1 MQQHAVIPTQQA
13 TDAASAPTTS
23 TEIPKLAAPELWSAG
38 TSVDVC
44 IFVTVVTST
53 LPDGFPAQHNYVITE
68 SKQAAIHK
76 VKSQAKEKICYFLV
90 TEAKLAKTNPKQNKQ
105 NR

>member
-1 MQQHAVIPTQQA
+1 MIPTQQA

-53 LPDGFPAQHNYVITE
+53 LPGGFPAQHNYVITE
-68 SKQAAIHK
+68 SKQATIHK
-76 VKSQAKEKICYFLV
+76 VKPQAKSKDL
-90 TEAKLAKTNPKQNKQ
+90 LLLGH
-105 NR
+105 RS